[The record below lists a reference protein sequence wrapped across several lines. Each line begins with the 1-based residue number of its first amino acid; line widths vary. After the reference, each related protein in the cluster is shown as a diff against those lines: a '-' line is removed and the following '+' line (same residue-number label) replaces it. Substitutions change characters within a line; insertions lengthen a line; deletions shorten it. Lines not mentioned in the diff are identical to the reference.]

1 MPLIPQYYTHL
12 QFRVIVQFR
21 PRQKTDNSDD
31 VFELE
36 VSKRSTYDQFAARVA
51 KHLSLT
57 DPFKLRFF
65 INTMGGDVPK
75 HPIRRVS
82 NATLQEIVTTN
93 ANQTGPL
100 IVWYEKLDVSIL
112 ELENMRTLSV
122 TLLDGNL
129 REKEVVPVM
138 VLKTG
143 KVGDLLA
150 ALKAKIPG
158 VFPHRIYMVQQSR
171 YVMDLSVDTP
181 VGQINEYGIQLCVEV
196 EKVPDEFQSS
206 TASECKVIDVFHF
219 HGNTTRT
226 HSIPFQLPIFAGQT
240 VKDILKRV
248 QVRLGLSDK
257 EVGSIR
263 MALVQMPGGVA
274 QYLDDLDEPLGS
286 TILATHAIGLDHP
299 DRSHHRR
306 QAGVEKAIKIHG

>member
-1 MPLIPQYYTHL
+1 M
-12 QFRVIVQFR
+12 
-21 PRQKTDNSDD
+21 
-31 VFELE
+31 
-36 VSKRSTYDQFAARVA
+36 
-51 KHLSLT
+51 
-57 DPFKLRFF
+57 
-65 INTMGGDVPK
+65 
-75 HPIRRVS
+75 
-82 NATLQEIVTTN
+82 
-93 ANQTGPL
+93 
-100 IVWYEKLDVSIL
+100 
-112 ELENMRTLSV
+112 
-122 TLLDGNL
+122 
-129 REKEVVPVM
+129 
-138 VLKTG
+138 
-143 KVGDLLA
+143 
-150 ALKAKIPG
+150 
-158 VFPHRIYMVQQSR
+158 
-171 YVMDLSVDTP
+171 
-181 VGQINEYGIQLCVEV
+181 
-196 EKVPDEFQSS
+196 
-206 TASECKVIDVFHF
+206 FHF